1 MIDLR
6 DIELVTLAQLPNSQ
20 QRIMLGTYLLVLLL
34 LGYALFLSPKLAR
47 LDSQLTKEKQQL
59 SAIQSKRHNV
69 LSLEQRKSELE
80 SLRKRNNLLEK
91 QVLQPME
98 LTQVLSDLHQI
109 AEQHDLVFP
118 RIVQGSQ
125 THADSYLQRSLQFE
139 LTGRYRQITAFFRS
153 ILTLSYPVHFD
164 ALHWR
169 RVQAGSNRLHVKG
182 HIYLF
187 QSNHEVSDAN

>member
-98 LTQVLSDLHQI
+98 LTQVLSDLHRI
-109 AEQHDLVFP
+109 AEQHDLMFP

-139 LTGRYRQITAFFRS
+139 LTGRYNQITAFFQS
-153 ILTLSYPVHFD
+153 ILMLAYPVHFD

-169 RVQAGSNRLHVKG
+169 RVQAGSNRLHIKG

>member
-34 LGYALFLSPKLAR
+34 LGYALFLSPQLAR
-47 LDSQLTKEKQQL
+47 LDSQITKEKQQL

-80 SLRKRNNLLEK
+80 SLRKRKHLLGK

-98 LTQVLSDLHQI
+98 LTQVLSDLHRI
-109 AEQHDLVFP
+109 AEQHDLMFP

-139 LTGRYRQITAFFRS
+139 LTGRYNQITAFFRS
-153 ILTLSYPVHFD
+153 ILMLAYPVHFD

-169 RVQAGSNRLHVKG
+169 RVQAGSNRLHIKG
-182 HIYLF
+182 YIYLF
-187 QSNHEVSDAN
+187 QSNDEVSDAN

>member
-34 LGYALFLSPKLAR
+34 LGYALFLSPTLAR

-98 LTQVLSDLHQI
+98 LTQVLSDLHRI
-109 AEQHDLVFP
+109 AEQHDLMFP

-139 LTGRYRQITAFFRS
+139 LTGRYNQITAFFQS
-153 ILTLSYPVHFD
+153 ILMLAYPVHFD

-169 RVQAGSNRLHVKG
+169 RVQAGSNRLHIKG

-187 QSNHEVSDAN
+187 QSNDEVSDAN

>member
-6 DIELVTLAQLPNSQ
+6 DIDLVTLAQLPNSQ

-34 LGYALFLSPKLAR
+34 LGYALFLSPKLSR

-98 LTQVLSDLHQI
+98 LTQVLSDLHRI

-118 RIVQGSQ
+118 RIVRGGQ

-139 LTGRYRQITAFFRS
+139 LTGRYRQITAFFQS
-153 ILTLSYPVHFD
+153 ILMLSYPVHFD
-164 ALHWR
+164 VLHWR
-169 RVQAGSNRLHVKG
+169 RVQVGGNKLHVKG

-187 QSNHEVSDAN
+187 QSNDEVSDAN